1 MEKLQNLLVG
11 DVDYFGFSRM
21 VLFLFGDP
29 EKDSLQKRTVNVI
42 LVVISIIIIVLN
54 KSLLDS
60 SSLMLG
66 APFFITFYQ
75 CLLTI
80 SLLHFIFSEYDM
92 EPPFL
97 RFTPK
102 ILQNISPPIM
112 VFIGFITFNQR
123 CLHYIGLDISP
134 LCWCL
139 NTISNLLLSYILVT
153 QTETLHALLS
163 CGVILG
169 GFWLGITPGTMYS
182 LVFWGAIVFFVL
194 TCICLAL
201 TFIYIKMFSKGL
213 KSVDLQSG
221 GDLIAY
227 FIFMMLVVPI
237 VIGSWIVFPIIGRD
251 CSISALCVLTSYML
265 V

>member
-1 MEKLQNLLVG
+1 
-11 DVDYFGFSRM
+11 M
-21 VLFLFGDP
+21 VLFQFGDP

-42 LVVISIIIIVLN
+42 LVVISIIIIRLN

-60 SSLMLG
+60 SSLMLD

-80 SLLHFIFSEYDM
+80 SLLHFIFSGYDM
-92 EPPFL
+92 KPPFL

-112 VFIGFITFNQR
+112 VSIGLITLNQR

-194 TCICLAL
+194 TCICLPL
-201 TFIYIKMFSKGL
+201 TFMYIKMFSMD
-213 KSVDLQSG
+213 SMRINPQSG
-221 GDLIAY
+221 RGLIAF
-227 FIFMMLVVPI
+227 FILMIFVVPMIIGGSI
-237 VIGSWIVFPIIGRD
+237 VIPIIGRD
-251 CSISALCVLTSYML
+251 CCICALCILTSYICDLCPMFL
-265 V
+265 